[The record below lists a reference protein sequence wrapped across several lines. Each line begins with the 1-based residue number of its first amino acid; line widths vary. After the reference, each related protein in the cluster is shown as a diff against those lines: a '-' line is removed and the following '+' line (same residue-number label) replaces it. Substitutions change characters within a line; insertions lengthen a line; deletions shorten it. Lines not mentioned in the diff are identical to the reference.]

1 MLGIRTVKTKTT
13 NKESRTDGRG
23 AIEPIMID
31 FDNFERVKLED
42 VAEFE
47 GQKQDTFI
55 LPNIN
60 HSNIGYERPNR
71 FSRIS

>member
-1 MLGIRTVKTKTT
+1 MLGIRIIKTKTT

-31 FDNFERVKLED
+31 FDNFECVKLED

-47 GQKQDTFI
+47 GRKQDTFI
-55 LPNIN
+55 LLEHQPFK
-60 HSNIGYERPNR
+60 YRLR
-71 FSRIS
+71 KAK